1 MSMYKYA
8 HTYTCMDKIPQILI
22 SFNFPL
28 KLLMSENAFGSV
40 AGFIHAEKLIPVFLF
55 RFSSLFSI
63 ALFLFH
69 H

>member
-1 MSMYKYA
+1 
-8 HTYTCMDKIPQILI
+8 MDKIPQILI

-28 KLLMSENAFGSV
+28 KLLKSESAFGSV
-40 AGFIHAEKLIPVFLF
+40 AAFIHAEKLIPVFFQILF
-55 RFSSLFSI
+55 FSI